1 MSDRAERAQPEFDL
15 ASYNPFDPAN
25 LQDPFPAYQALR
37 ENAPVFRHELTGMFF
52 ISRHPTVKRVLGDT
66 DTFSSRMSNVS
77 ASAGS
82 KNMDP
87 AIAAEFKEVSQ
98 KLAPPSDTMLT
109 ADPPQ
114 QTRYR
119 KAMGRAFT
127 QRVPTF
133 ESAIREIAIDLVDS
147 WGADGRIDFMN
158 TFAVPFPVRTIA
170 QMLAMKSGLEADI
183 KRWSDDS
190 VAGLGTQIDDAR
202 RLEAARGVLELQT
215 YWTNEVES
223 RRKEPR
229 DDFITDLAQAQFDD
243 PESGKRPLTTSEA
256 ISILQQL
263 MVAGNETTT
272 KLLNEI
278 LKLLAQHP
286 EQWERLRA
294 NPQRVEAVV
303 EEGLRLSTPNQGLF
317 RQVRQ
322 DVELDGVSI
331 PKGSTVWVMFAS
343 ANRDED
349 VFPDAARFDPDRPN
363 LREHLAF
370 GSGAHFCIGAPLARL
385 ETKIAL
391 LEIAKR
397 VRKIEIAAGT
407 TLNYEPSFIL
417 RGLAALELQIERA

>member
-1 MSDRAERAQPEFDL
+1 VSDLAKQEQPEVDL
-15 ASYNPFDPAN
+15 ANYNPFDPAT
-25 LQDPFPAYQALR
+25 LQDPFPAYEALR
-37 ENAPVFRHELTGMFF
+37 RSSPAFRHELTGMYF
-52 ISRHPTVKRVLGDT
+52 ISRHAIVKRVLGDT
-66 DTFSSRMSNVS
+66 DTFSSKMSNVS
-77 ASAGS
+77 AGSA

-87 AIAAEFKEVSQ
+87 AIAAELKEVAKQ
-98 KLAPPSDTMLT
+98 LAPPSNTMLT

-133 ESAIREIAIDLVDS
+133 EHAIREIAVDLIDA
-147 WGADGRIDFMN
+147 WPADGRVDFMN
-158 TFAVPFPVRTIA
+158 SFAVPFPVKTIA
-170 QMLAMKSGLEADI
+170 RMLAMKSGVEPDI

-190 VAGLGTQIDDAR
+190 VAGLGAQIDDAR

-215 YWTNEVES
+215 YWTNEVEA
-223 RRKEPR
+223 RRQSPQ

-243 PESGKRPLTTSEA
+243 PESGKRPLNTSEA

-272 KLLNEI
+272 KLINELI
-278 LKLLAQHP
+278 KLLAQNP
-286 EQWERLRA
+286 EQWQRLRDD
-294 NPQRVEAVV
+294 PTRVDAVI

-317 RQVRQ
+317 RQVRR
-322 DVELDGVSI
+322 DVEIEGVSI
-331 PKGSTVWVMFAS
+331 AKGSTVWVMFGS
-343 ANRDED
+343 ANRDD
-349 VFPDAARFDPDRPN
+349 GVFPDAARFDPDRNN

-391 LEIAKR
+391 LEMAKR
-397 VRKIEIAAGT
+397 VRSLRIADGA
-407 TLNYEPSFIL
+407 TLTYEPSFIL
-417 RGLAALELQIERA
+417 RGLAELEIQIERS

>member
-1 MSDRAERAQPEFDL
+1 MSDRAERQPEFDL
-15 ASYNPFDPAN
+15 DHYNPFDPSN
-25 LQDPFPAYQALR
+25 LQDPFPAYDALR
-37 ENAPVFRHELTGMFF
+37 RNAPVFRHAPTGMYFV
-52 ISRHPTVKRVLGDT
+52 SRHETVKRVLGDT

-77 ASAGS
+77 SRAAS
-82 KNMDP
+82 KQMDP
-87 AIAAEFKEVSQ
+87 EIAAEFDEVSR

-127 QRVPTF
+127 QRIPTF
-133 ESAIREIAIDLVDS
+133 ETAIREIAIDLIDA
-147 WGADGRIDFMN
+147 WGADGRVDFMN
-158 TFAVPFPVRTIA
+158 RFAVPFPVRTIA
-170 QMLAMKSGLEADI
+170 RVLAMKSGLEADI

-215 YWTNEVES
+215 YWTHEVDA
-223 RRKEPR
+223 RRDDPR
-229 DDFITDLAQAQFDD
+229 DDFITDLARAQFDD
-243 PESGKRPLTTSEA
+243 PETGRRPLNTPEA

-278 LKLLAQHP
+278 VKLLAQHP
-286 EQWERLRA
+286 EQWQRLRDD
-294 NPQRVEAVV
+294 PSRVEAVV

-317 RQVRQ
+317 RQVRR
-322 DVELDGVSI
+322 DVELEGVSI
-331 PKGSTVWVMFAS
+331 AKGSTVWVMFGS
-343 ANRDED
+343 ANRDEQ

-391 LEIAKR
+391 LEIAER
-397 VRKIEIAAGT
+397 VRTIRIAAGSS
-407 TLNYEPSFIL
+407 LSYEPSFVL
-417 RGLAALELQIERA
+417 RGLAELELEIERV

>member
-1 MSDRAERAQPEFDL
+1 MSDRANPEVDL
-15 ASYNPFDPAN
+15 ANYNPFDPAT
-25 LQDPFPAYQALR
+25 LQDPFPAYEALR
-37 ENAPVFRHELTGMFF
+37 RNAPAFRHELTGMYF
-52 ISRHPTVKRVLGDT
+52 ISRHATVKRVLGDT
-66 DTFSSRMSNVS
+66 DTFSSRMSN
-77 ASAGS
+77 AFTAGPKDIDS
-82 KNMDP
+82 
-87 AIAAEFKEVSQ
+87 AIAAELKEVSK

-133 ESAIREIAIDLVDS
+133 EAAIREIAIELVDS
-147 WGADGRIDFMN
+147 WPADGRVDFMN
-158 TFAVPFPVRTIA
+158 SFAVPFPVKTIA

-215 YWTNEVES
+215 YWTDEVDL
-223 RRKEPR
+223 RRREPR
-229 DDFITDLAQAQFDD
+229 DDFITDLAQVQFDD

-272 KLLNEI
+272 KLINE
-278 LKLLAQHP
+278 LMKLLAQNP
-286 EQWERLRA
+286 EQWRRLRED
-294 NPQRVEAVV
+294 PSRVGAVV

-322 DVELDGVSI
+322 DVELEGVSI
-331 PKGSTVWVMFAS
+331 AKGSTVWVMFAS
-343 ANRDED
+343 ANRDDE
-349 VFPDAARFDPDRPN
+349 VFPDAERFDPDRPN
-363 LREHLAF
+363 LREHLAL

-397 VRKIEIAAGT
+397 VGTMRIADGA
-407 TLNYEPSFIL
+407 TLTYEPSFIL
-417 RGLAALELQIERA
+417 RGLAELELQIEHV

>member
-1 MSDRAERAQPEFDL
+1 MSDRANPEVDL
-15 ASYNPFDPAN
+15 ANYNPFDPAT
-25 LQDPFPAYQALR
+25 LQDPFPAYEALR
-37 ENAPVFRHELTGMFF
+37 RNAPAFRHELTGMYF
-52 ISRHPTVKRVLGDT
+52 ISRHATVKRVLGDT
-66 DTFSSRMSNVS
+66 DTFSSRMSN
-77 ASAGS
+77 AFTAGPKDIDS
-82 KNMDP
+82 
-87 AIAAEFKEVSQ
+87 AIAAELKEVSK

-133 ESAIREIAIDLVDS
+133 EAAIREIAIELVDS
-147 WGADGRIDFMN
+147 WPADGRVDFMN
-158 TFAVPFPVRTIA
+158 SFAVPFPVKTIA

-215 YWTNEVES
+215 YWTDEVDS
-223 RRKEPR
+223 RRREPR
-229 DDFITDLAQAQFDD
+229 DDFITDLAQVQFDD
-243 PESGKRPLTTSEA
+243 PASGKRPLTTSEA

-272 KLLNEI
+272 KLINE
-278 LKLLAQHP
+278 LMKLLAQNP
-286 EQWERLRA
+286 EQWRRLRED
-294 NPQRVEAVV
+294 PSRVDAVV

-322 DVELDGVSI
+322 DVELEGVSI
-331 PKGSTVWVMFAS
+331 AKGSTVWVMFAS
-343 ANRDED
+343 ANRDEE
-349 VFPDAARFDPDRPN
+349 VFPDAKRFDPDRPN
-363 LREHLAF
+363 LREHLAL

-397 VRKIEIAAGT
+397 VGTMRIADGA
-407 TLNYEPSFIL
+407 TLTYEPSFIL
-417 RGLAALELQIERA
+417 RGLAELELQIERV

>member
-1 MSDRAERAQPEFDL
+1 MSDRANPEVDL
-15 ASYNPFDPAN
+15 ANYNPFDPAT
-25 LQDPFPAYQALR
+25 LQDPFPAYEALR
-37 ENAPVFRHELTGMFF
+37 RNAPAFRHELTGMYF
-52 ISRHPTVKRVLGDT
+52 ISRHATVKRVLGDT
-66 DTFSSRMSNVS
+66 DTFSSRMSN
-77 ASAGS
+77 AFTAGPKDIDS
-82 KNMDP
+82 
-87 AIAAEFKEVSQ
+87 AIAAELKEVSK

-133 ESAIREIAIDLVDS
+133 EAAIREIAIELIDS
-147 WGADGRIDFMN
+147 WPADGRVDFMN
-158 TFAVPFPVRTIA
+158 SFAVPFPVKTIA

-215 YWTNEVES
+215 YWTDEVDL
-223 RRKEPR
+223 RRREPR
-229 DDFITDLAQAQFDD
+229 DDFITDLAQVQFDD

-272 KLLNEI
+272 KLINE
-278 LKLLAQHP
+278 LMKLLAQNP
-286 EQWERLRA
+286 EQWRRLRED
-294 NPQRVEAVV
+294 PSRVDAVV

-322 DVELDGVSI
+322 DVELEGVSI
-331 PKGSTVWVMFAS
+331 AKGSTVWVMFAS
-343 ANRDED
+343 ANRDDE
-349 VFPDAARFDPDRPN
+349 VFPDAERFDPDRPN
-363 LREHLAF
+363 LREHLAL

-397 VRKIEIAAGT
+397 VGTMRIADGA
-407 TLNYEPSFIL
+407 TLTYEPSFIL
-417 RGLAALELQIERA
+417 RGLAELELQIEHV

>member
-1 MSDRAERAQPEFDL
+1 MSDRANPEVDL
-15 ASYNPFDPAN
+15 ANYNPFDPAT
-25 LQDPFPAYQALR
+25 LQDPFPAYEALR
-37 ENAPVFRHELTGMFF
+37 RNAPAFRHELTGMYF
-52 ISRHPTVKRVLGDT
+52 ISRHATVKRVLGDT
-66 DTFSSRMSNVS
+66 DTFSSRMSN
-77 ASAGS
+77 AFTAGPKDIDS
-82 KNMDP
+82 
-87 AIAAEFKEVSQ
+87 AIAAELKEVSK

-133 ESAIREIAIDLVDS
+133 EAAIREIAIELIDS
-147 WGADGRIDFMN
+147 WPADGRVDFMN
-158 TFAVPFPVRTIA
+158 SFAVPFPVKTIA

-215 YWTNEVES
+215 YWTDEVDL
-223 RRKEPR
+223 RRREPR
-229 DDFITDLAQAQFDD
+229 DDFITDLAQVQFDD

-272 KLLNEI
+272 KLINE
-278 LKLLAQHP
+278 LMKLLAQNP
-286 EQWERLRA
+286 EQWRRLRED
-294 NPQRVEAVV
+294 PSRVDAVV

-322 DVELDGVSI
+322 DVELEGVSI
-331 PKGSTVWVMFAS
+331 AKGSTVWVMFAS
-343 ANRDED
+343 ANRDEE
-349 VFPDAARFDPDRPN
+349 VFPDAKRFDPDRPN
-363 LREHLAF
+363 LREHLAL

-397 VRKIEIAAGT
+397 VGTMRIADGA
-407 TLNYEPSFIL
+407 TLTYEPSFIL
-417 RGLAALELQIERA
+417 RGLAELELQIERV

>member
-1 MSDRAERAQPEFDL
+1 
-15 ASYNPFDPAN
+15 
-25 LQDPFPAYQALR
+25 
-37 ENAPVFRHELTGMFF
+37 
-52 ISRHPTVKRVLGDT
+52 
-66 DTFSSRMSNVS
+66 
-77 ASAGS
+77 
-82 KNMDP
+82 
-87 AIAAEFKEVSQ
+87 
-98 KLAPPSDTMLT
+98 MLT

-133 ESAIREIAIDLVDS
+133 EAAIREIAIELIDS
-147 WGADGRIDFMN
+147 WPADGRVDFMN
-158 TFAVPFPVRTIA
+158 SFAVPFPVKTIA

-215 YWTNEVES
+215 YWTDEVDL
-223 RRKEPR
+223 RRREPR
-229 DDFITDLAQAQFDD
+229 DDFITDLAQVQFDD

-272 KLLNEI
+272 KLINE
-278 LKLLAQHP
+278 LMKLLAQNP
-286 EQWERLRA
+286 EQWRRLRED
-294 NPQRVEAVV
+294 PSRVDAVV

-322 DVELDGVSI
+322 DVELEGVSI
-331 PKGSTVWVMFAS
+331 AKGSTVWVMFAS
-343 ANRDED
+343 ANRDEE
-349 VFPDAARFDPDRPN
+349 VFPNADRFDPDRPN
-363 LREHLAF
+363 LREHLAL

-397 VRKIEIAAGT
+397 VGTMRIADGAMLT
-407 TLNYEPSFIL
+407 YEPSFIL
-417 RGLAALELQIERA
+417 RGLAGLDLQIERV